1 VRRDAVKELR
11 ERGRHS
17 ERRACGLVGVGRSTF
32 RYEPEGETE
41 EDVQLKGRIRELAHR
56 HKRYG
61 CRRITALLR
70 REGWEVNKKRVHRI
84 WKEEGLQVPRRRPRK
99 RRQGPKGEVV
109 RKAQYKDHV
118 WSYDFVEDSTEGG
131 KKLRFLTVV
140 DEFTRECLAIE
151 IGLSFGAREV
161 IECLEWLYL
170 TRGVPGYIRS
180 DNGPEL
186 VAKAVQEW
194 LEEKGCRTIY
204 IEPGSPWEN
213 PYIES
218 FNGKFRDECLNMEVF
233 SNVLGAQV
241 VVQEWRKEY
250 NEFRPHSALGNL
262 TPAEFALRSVSSA
275 SPTASLRLQNPNPLI
290 VVGT

>member
-1 VRRDAVKELR
+1 VRRDAVKELH
-11 ERGRHS
+11 ERRTHS
-17 ERRACGLVGVGRSTF
+17 ERGACRLVGVSRSTF

-41 EDVQLKGRIRELAHR
+41 EEAILRRRIRELAHR

-61 CRRITALLR
+61 CRRITVLLR

-84 WKEEGLQVPRRRPRK
+84 WKGEELQIPRRRPRK
-99 RRQGPKGEVV
+99 RRRGPKGEVV
-109 RKAQYKDHV
+109 RKAQYRDHV

-131 KKLRFLTVV
+131 RKLRFLTVV

-151 IGLSFGAREV
+151 AGLSFGAREV

-170 TRGVPGYIRS
+170 TRSVPEYIRS

-186 VAKAVQEW
+186 VAKALQKW
-194 LEEKGCRTIY
+194 LQEKGCKTIY
-204 IEPGSPWEN
+204 IKPGSPWEN

-233 SNVLGAQV
+233 RNVREAQV

-262 TPAEFALRSVSSA
+262 TPAEFAASSVSSA
-275 SPTASLRLQNPNPLI
+275 SPTASLRLQNSNPLI

>member
-1 VRRDAVKELR
+1 VKDLRKRRT
-11 ERGRHS
+11 HS
-17 ERRACGLVGVGRSTF
+17 ERRACRLVGIGRSTF

-41 EDVQLKGRIRELAHR
+41 EEAILRRRIRELAHR

-61 CRRITALLR
+61 CRRITVLLR

-84 WKEEGLQVPRRRPRK
+84 WKGEGLQIPRRRPGK
-99 RRQGPKGEVV
+99 RRKGPKGEVV
-109 RKAQYKDHV
+109 RKAQYRDHV

-131 KKLRFLTVV
+131 RKLRFLTVV
-140 DEFTRECLAIE
+140 DEYTRECLAIE
-151 IGLSFGAREV
+151 VGLSFGAREV

-170 TRGVPGYIRS
+170 TRGVPEYIRS

-186 VAKAVQEW
+186 VAKALQKW
-194 LEEKGCRTIY
+194 LEEKGCKTIY
-204 IEPGSPWEN
+204 IKPGSPWEN

-233 SNVLGAQV
+233 RKVRGAQV

-262 TPAEFALRSVSSA
+262 TPAEFASCSVSSA
-275 SPTASLRLQNPNPLI
+275 SPTASLRLQNANPLI

>member
-1 VRRDAVKELR
+1 MKELR
-11 ERGRHS
+11 ERITHS
-17 ERRACGLVGVGRSTF
+17 ERRACKLVGIGRSTF

-41 EDVQLKGRIRELAHR
+41 EEAILRRRIRELAHR

-61 CRRITALLR
+61 CRRITVLLR

-84 WKEEGLQVPRRRPRK
+84 WKGEGLQIPRRRPRK
-99 RRQGPKGEVV
+99 RRRGPKGEVV

-131 KKLRFLTVV
+131 RKLRFLTVV

-151 IGLSFGAREV
+151 VGLSFGAREV

-170 TRGVPGYIRS
+170 TRGVPEYIRS

-186 VAKAVQEW
+186 VAKVLQKWLQE
-194 LEEKGCRTIY
+194 KDCKTIY
-204 IEPGSPWEN
+204 IKPGSPWEN

-233 SNVLGAQV
+233 RKVREAQV

-262 TPAEFALRSVSSA
+262 TPAEFASRSVSSA
-275 SPTASLRLQNPNPLI
+275 SPTASLRLQNLNPLI

>member
-1 VRRDAVKELR
+1 MKELR
-11 ERGRHS
+11 ERRTHS
-17 ERRACGLVGVGRSTF
+17 ERRACKLVGIGRSTF

-41 EDVQLKGRIRELAHR
+41 EEAILRRRIRELAHC

-61 CRRITALLR
+61 CRRITVLLR

-84 WKEEGLQVPRRRPRK
+84 WKGEELQIPRRRPRK
-99 RRQGPKGEVV
+99 RRRGPKGEVV

-131 KKLRFLTVV
+131 RKLRFLTVV
-140 DEFTRECLAIE
+140 DEYTRECLAIE
-151 IGLSFGAREV
+151 VGLSFGAREV
-161 IECLEWLYL
+161 IECLEWLYI
-170 TRGVPGYIRS
+170 TRGVPEYIRS

-186 VAKAVQEW
+186 VAKALQKW
-194 LEEKGCRTIY
+194 LGEKGCKTIY
-204 IEPGSPWEN
+204 IKPGSPWEN

-233 SNVLGAQV
+233 RNVRGAQV

-250 NEFRPHSALGNL
+250 NEFRSHSALGNL
-262 TPAEFALRSVSSA
+262 TPAEFASRSVSSA
-275 SPTASLRLQNPNPLI
+275 SPTASLRLQSANPLI

>member
-1 VRRDAVKELR
+1 MKELR
-11 ERGRHS
+11 ERRTHS
-17 ERRACGLVGVGRSTF
+17 ERGACRLVGVSRSTF

-41 EDVQLKGRIRELAHR
+41 EEAILRRRIRELAHR

-61 CRRITALLR
+61 CRRITVLLR

-84 WKEEGLQVPRRRPRK
+84 WKGEGLQIPRRRPRK

-131 KKLRFLTVV
+131 RKLRFLTVV
-140 DEFTRECLAIE
+140 DEYTRECLAIE
-151 IGLSFGAREV
+151 VGLSFGAKEV

-170 TRGVPGYIRS
+170 TRGVPKYIRS

-186 VAKAVQEW
+186 VAKALQKW
-194 LEEKGCRTIY
+194 LGEKGCKTIY
-204 IEPGSPWEN
+204 IKPGSPWEN

-233 SNVLGAQV
+233 RNVREAQV

-262 TPAEFALRSVSSA
+262 TPAEFSASSVSSA
-275 SPTASLRLQNPNPLI
+275 SPTASLHLQNSNPLI
-290 VVGT
+290 AVGT